1 MREIERWMDPKKMDQ
16 QWKHRERWIKVAAG
30 GGGGDRPAGGHA
42 ARVTRKLEFADRWP
56 ALEYGCAG

>member
-30 GGGGDRPAGGHA
+30 GGGGEIDRQ
-42 ARVTRKLEFADRWP
+42 VDMQQE
-56 ALEYGCAG
+56 